1 MDLDKR
7 VGEFVANGSAS
18 IVRFPKNQY
27 IAYMERFKWFMDSEE
42 IQLGDEN
49 KKLDGSVENALRFR
63 RSTIYFGSSKTRFV
77 RFLAPAAKYNL
88 RKYY

>member
-1 MDLDKR
+1 LDEEGLTFASDNVNAKMDLDKR

-49 KKLDGSVENALRFR
+49 KKLDGSVENAL
-63 RSTIYFGSSKTRFV
+63 
-77 RFLAPAAKYNL
+77 
-88 RKYY
+88 